1 MPLIEFVLDNSL
13 TWKALENLVPNPT
26 VMVSLDPSWPL
37 LVPHWPAPSLLS
49 GYGCWDHYHES
60 DTLLHSLQ
68 VLAAL
73 LDSSVTQDI
82 ICDVGM

>member
-1 MPLIEFVLDNSL
+1 MPLIELVINNSL
-13 TWKALENLVPNPT
+13 TWKALENLAPDPT
-26 VMVSLDPSWPL
+26 IMVVLACSWL
-37 LVPHWPAPSLLS
+37 LLAPHWLAPSLFS

-73 LDSSVTQDI
+73 LESSITQDI